1 MEFLEKQEKTQPSM
15 LLESQILYR
24 LGKMDACVDICR
36 NLQRAK
42 IDSLEINLVAGLIL
56 AERASEVQGTLDTFK
71 VKATSSFELAYNVA
85 CSLIEGNKH
94 KDAEQLLLTAR
105 RYCIFFFWICM
116 MMRTFSCYSIFVG
129 GLMSNVI
136 SRSTDCL
143 CFGLVLLQ

>member
-1 MEFLEKQEKTQPSM
+1 
-15 LLESQILYR
+15 
-24 LGKMDACVDICR
+24 MDASVDICW

-56 AERASEVQGTLDTFK
+56 AERTSEVQGTLDTFK

-105 RYCIFFFWICM
+105 RYYSIFCLNMYYYENFF
-116 MMRTFSCYSIFVG
+116 CYSIVVG

-136 SRSTDCL
+136 SRSTDCF
-143 CFGLVLLQ
+143 CFGLLLFQ